1 MDIEV
6 ERSEQDRKQRYFVL
20 LGEDDEA
27 KFLREVLRNLLE
39 LVVSTLDEIFSKGLK
54 NYVQYLS
61 DVKKEKKEERE
72 SRGR

>member
-61 DVKKEKKEERE
+61 DVKKRKKEERE